1 LGESLKNF
9 QWILAAVTGPL
20 LCIAVSGCSST
31 VSGITK
37 GVLDKALEDDPAEV
51 VIRIKSAA
59 DINPDIS
66 GRPSPIVVR
75 IYSLKSDDRFNNA
88 DFFALYEEDST
99 VLGDTMTSREEL
111 EISPDVRM
119 KIEKEYDLNT
129 THVGVLAAY
138 RDLDNAIW
146 RGSIETPVNEKT
158 YIDVTLE
165 RLTLSVTAGEKK
177 GGFFSF

>member
-1 LGESLKNF
+1 MKNF
-9 QWILAAVTGPL
+9 KWILVAITGPL
-20 LCIAVSGCSST
+20 LCAAVIGCSST

-37 GVLDKALEDDPAEV
+37 GVLDKALEDEPAEV

-66 GRPSPIVVR
+66 GRPSPIIIR
-75 IYSLKSDDRFNNA
+75 IYSLKSDGIFNNA

-99 VLGDTMTSREEL
+99 ILGDTMTSREEL
-111 EISPDVRM
+111 EISPGDSM

-146 RGSIETPVNEKT
+146 RSSIETPINEKT
-158 YIDVTLE
+158 YIDVVLE
-165 RLTLSVTAGEKK
+165 RLTLSVTPGKKK
-177 GGFFSF
+177 GGFFGF

>member
-1 LGESLKNF
+1 MKNF
-9 QWILAAVTGPL
+9 KWILVAITGPL
-20 LCIAVSGCSST
+20 LCAAVIGCSST

-37 GVLDKALEDDPAEV
+37 GVLDKALEDEPAEV

-66 GRPSPIVVR
+66 GRPSPIIIR
-75 IYSLKSDDRFNNA
+75 IYSLKSDDIFNDA

-99 VLGDTMTSREEL
+99 ILGDTMTSREEL
-111 EISPDVRM
+111 EISPGDSM

-146 RGSIETPVNEKT
+146 RSSIETPINEKT
-158 YIDVTLE
+158 YIDVVLE
-165 RLTLSVTAGEKK
+165 RLTLSVTPGKKK
-177 GGFFSF
+177 GGFFGF